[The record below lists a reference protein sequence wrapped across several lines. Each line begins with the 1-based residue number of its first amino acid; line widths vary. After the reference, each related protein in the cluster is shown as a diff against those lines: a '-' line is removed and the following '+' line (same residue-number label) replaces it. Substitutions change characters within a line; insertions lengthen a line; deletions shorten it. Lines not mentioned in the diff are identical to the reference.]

1 MTPTTG
7 DSARRQAGKGRIG
20 LVITL
25 AMCASAIF
33 AAVKIIPVRIAA
45 YEFRDTLREQAR
57 FGATKASDRQVAEEI
72 LAKAKELDIPLKQD
86 RLHVQ
91 RTKNEI
97 VISARYEQ
105 PVDLKLTTWTYR
117 FDATERA
124 PLF

>member
-1 MTPTTG
+1 MKLASSTG
-7 DSARRQAGKGRIG
+7 AQAGKGRLG
-20 LVITL
+20 LIVAL
-25 AMCASAIF
+25 ALCCAGIYAG
-33 AAVKIIPVRIAA
+33 VKVIPVRIAA

-57 FGATKASDRQVAEEI
+57 YGATKASNRQVAEEI
-72 LAKAKELDIPLKQD
+72 LAKARELHIPLAQD
-86 RLHVQ
+86 QLSIE

-105 PVDLKLTTWTYR
+105 PVDLKLTTYMYR